1 MNLSKK
7 NSIIA
12 ICILAVIMSS
22 AMIACKSKDAENQ
35 TEVTAQIP
43 DFEPLND
50 VVEGRPD
57 VYLIVKLLDSD
68 YWKVI
73 INGARDSGNQNGVNV
88 YYSGTSIETD
98 WQGQSRL
105 LDKALEQG
113 ADGIIL
119 APNDSVKLSDQLR
132 DIRSKGIPV
141 ALVDTVVND
150 DVFDICY
157 MTDNYIA
164 GQNAAEDM
172 LMQLK
177 SKGHDKNT
185 SLSVGILV
193 GNSNSQTISE
203 RLAGFY
209 QYWSENAPRK
219 WIISSD
225 IKNCNGD
232 LEVAATMAQE
242 LLSANP
248 NMAGMYGTN
257 NGPTKVLCNTV
268 MGSGRKD
275 VVVVGFDYSDEMKAM
290 IASEEYVASTMLQ
303 CQYDMGFDAVASV
316 KSLTE
321 GGVIKNKFE
330 DTGVVTAKYETM
342 QTLDVMSI
350 LKTYEVE

>member
-1 MNLSKK
+1 MKLSKK
-7 NSIIA
+7 TSSLI
-12 ICILAVIMSS
+12 ICILAVVMGF
-22 AMIACKSKDAENQ
+22 AMVACKSEKVDTTQE
-35 TEVTAQIP
+35 ETAKVP
-43 DFEPLND
+43 DFMPLND
-50 VVEGRPD
+50 VVEGRPN

-73 INGARDSGNQNGVNV
+73 INGAKDSGNQNEVNV
-88 YYSGTSIETD
+88 YYSGTSNETD
-98 WQGQSRL
+98 WQSQSQL

-172 LMQLK
+172 LLQLK
-177 SKGHDKNT
+177 AIGHNKEQ
-185 SLSVGILV
+185 SLTVGILV

-203 RLAGFY
+203 RLAGFR
-209 QYWSENAPRK
+209 QYWSENAPSK
-219 WIISSD
+219 WNISDD

-232 LEVAATMAQE
+232 LELAATMAQD
-242 LLSANP
+242 LLDN
-248 NMAGMYGTN
+248 NQDLAGMYGTN
-257 NGPTKVLCNTV
+257 NGPTKVLCNAV

-275 VVVVGFDYSDEMKAM
+275 VIVVGFDYSDEMKAM
-290 IASEEYVASTMLQ
+290 IASEDFVASTMLQ
-303 CQYDMGFDAVASV
+303 CQYDMGYNAVVSV

-330 DTGVVTAKYETM
+330 DTGVVTAKYNTM
-342 QTLDVMSI
+342 LTTDVMNI